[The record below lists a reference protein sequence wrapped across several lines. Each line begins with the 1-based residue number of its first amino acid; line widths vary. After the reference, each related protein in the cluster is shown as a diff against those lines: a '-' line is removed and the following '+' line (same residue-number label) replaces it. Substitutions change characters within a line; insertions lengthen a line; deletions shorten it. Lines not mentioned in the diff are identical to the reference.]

1 MDIWKLHK
9 KKKEAFAKGLEELQ
23 KEHGIILS
31 TSFVLSPIPEEKK
44 EEAK

>member
-1 MDIWKLHK
+1 MEITQE
-9 KKKEAFAKGLEELQ
+9 KKEAFAKGLEELQ